1 MHHGIRE
8 IPAKLF
14 EIEQEWLVPYHGT
27 PSLQEED
34 MESRTVRK
42 DNTIMF
48 EGNFYSVP
56 SGTYCGPDSEVFIEK
71 KDGMIN
77 IYSKETGKT
86 IAAHPLSLNKGK
98 TVSNHNH
105 RRLYNVDI
113 EEYKTKALAMLP
125 HTENA
130 SRWIERVYELKVRY
144 VRDNL
149 KVLEMKSEQYSQ
161 ETMSLAIDKCM
172 ELNVFN
178 ANTLME
184 VAEALRISR
193 NEPMITPAVE
203 LKHAVLNLDSQ
214 NEKPETSK
222 ISTYQSI
229 IEEAI

>member
-1 MHHGIRE
+1 
-8 IPAKLF
+8 
-14 EIEQEWLVPYHGT
+14 
-27 PSLQEED
+27 
-34 MESRTVRK
+34 
-42 DNTIMF
+42 
-48 EGNFYSVP
+48 
-56 SGTYCGPDSEVFIEK
+56 
-71 KDGMIN
+71 
-77 IYSKETGKT
+77 
-86 IAAHPLSLNKGK
+86 
-98 TVSNHNH
+98 
-105 RRLYNVDI
+105 
-113 EEYKTKALAMLP
+113 
-125 HTENA
+125 
-130 SRWIERVYELKVRY
+130 
-144 VRDNL
+144 
-149 KVLEMKSEQYSQ
+149 MKSEQYSQ